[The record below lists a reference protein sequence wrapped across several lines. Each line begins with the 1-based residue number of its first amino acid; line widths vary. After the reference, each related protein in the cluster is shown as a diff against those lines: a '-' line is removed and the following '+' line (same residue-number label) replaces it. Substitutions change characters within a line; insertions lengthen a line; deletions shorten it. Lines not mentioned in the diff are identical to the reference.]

1 MKRST
6 ALATI
11 IAAGLVFHADAK
23 PYTPVFTEDFENTET
38 WHDNVQYGSVSNA
51 YFNMATLNLGGTEY
65 QLSQAV
71 RTLSDGVSTTK
82 FYQQASSGNQKRNSA
97 FIIPDSVLNG
107 LGNDYM
113 LEFDLGF
120 NAPYTKNSSTDYRA
134 GLSVNDANGLPLL
147 TIGTVYGGSDGEKN
161 TGCIY
166 RGDADDD
173 AIASNFRVTGRNQV
187 ITNSVYAKN
196 WLHVK
201 LTVSGSSM
209 SVTATLAD
217 GTVLCSDAAV
227 SAGITSPV
235 KYLGLRSWS
244 NMGDPAARCGLDNI
258 SISKAIEGT
267 FDWTGDAGDG
277 RWSNPG
283 NWQVSGL
290 AVVSAPGAGDAVTI
304 SDATVAIDPDFDL
317 SSVTATLSNA
327 KIAVLFTDS
336 ALSYAV
342 PTGFAA
348 GDFVASGPYS
358 VEVSGDNITATR
370 IPSSFVWTPSAG
382 NWADVANWTVGGLP
396 TGVVP
401 GTTDTAVFSDNA
413 TAVLP
418 DTYNISNLVVA
429 TSKKLTLNGGML
441 ANVYEF
447 GTETAK
453 GGTVVLNRSELRSCN
468 VSGSSVSWYG
478 DIEIAGGASVT
489 NYIRA
494 TISTQSAYGTLK
506 LYGNLSGDGCVLLH
520 VEGHHSSGVP
530 DGRGGVSLY
539 GDNTDFEGICYI
551 KSGASNRGPATF
563 CSATAG
569 SAKARWVY
577 LDSADGNQGA
587 KSGTIEVEGSTIK
600 LGTYEGKNYIFG
612 SAEHTG
618 NTIEIGGADTD
629 FTCSLSARSSTAER
643 ANNSA
648 TLKKVGVGTMTFGEE
663 VGNPCFN
670 TYEMNGGVLKFANM
684 YITRSATSSTGYMN
698 PTFTFTGGTLAL
710 DDCATNTV
718 DESLLDLSPYIKNST
733 AAISVFV
740 DEAQTMTWGTALAA
754 QTVDAETG
762 RDGGLTKLGAGT
774 LTLSAAP
781 LYTGWTTVK
790 AGKLIVPAGTALNV
804 VAGAGGEI
812 EGATINDLKF
822 ADGYTLAAGSERFAA
837 TGTADVSNLT
847 VFIAN
852 PTALGSSFSIIT
864 AGSISGTATLAF
876 PEGTNERIKNRWSL
890 KASNGVLKA
899 SSVAPLVIR
908 IR

>member
-1 MKRST
+1 MKHST
-6 ALATI
+6 VLA
-11 IAAGLVFHADAK
+11 AAMAIGLAFHAHAK
-23 PYTPVFTEDFENTET
+23 SYTPVFTEDFENAAT

-51 YFNMATLNLGGTEY
+51 YFKMTTLNLGGTEY
-65 QLSQAV
+65 QLSQAE
-71 RTLSDGVSTTK
+71 RTLADGVSTTK
-82 FYQQASSGNQKRNSA
+82 FYQQASSNNQKRNSA
-97 FIIPDSVLNG
+97 FIIPDSALSG
-107 LGNDYM
+107 LGTDYV

-120 NAPYTKNSSTDYRA
+120 NAPYAKNYSTDYCA
-134 GLSVNDANGLPLL
+134 GLSINDANGLPLL
-147 TIGTVYGGSDGEKN
+147 TIGTAYGNGDGEKN
-161 TGCIY
+161 TGYIY
-166 RGDADDD
+166 RGDDIGD
-173 AIASNFRVTGRNQV
+173 AIASNFRVTGRNQI

-201 LTVSGSSM
+201 LTVSSSSM
-209 SVTATLAD
+209 SVTATLSD
-217 GTVLCSDAAV
+217 GTVLCSDAVV
-227 SAGITSPV
+227 STGITSPV

-244 NMGDPAARCGLDNI
+244 NMESPAARCGLDNI
-258 SISKAIEGT
+258 SMSKAIEGT
-267 FDWTGDAGDG
+267 FVWTGEAGDG

-290 AVVSAPGAGDAVTI
+290 AVASAPGAGDAVTI
-304 SDATVAIDPDFDL
+304 SDATVAIDPDSDL

-358 VEVSGDNITATR
+358 VEVSGGVITATR

-396 TGVVP
+396 TDVVP
-401 GTTDTAVFSDNA
+401 GKTDTAVFSDNA
-413 TAVLP
+413 TAILS
-418 DTYNISNLVVA
+418 DDYNISNLVVA
-429 TSKKLTLNGGML
+429 TGKKLTLNGGML
-441 ANVYEF
+441 TGIYEF

-453 GGTVVLNRSELRSCN
+453 GGTVALNRSELRSCN
-468 VSGSSVSWYG
+468 VSNSSASWYG
-478 DIEIAGGASVT
+478 DIEIAGGTSVT

-494 TISTQSAYGTLK
+494 TISTQGASGTLK
-506 LYGNLSGDGCVLLH
+506 LYGNLSGDGCVILYI
-520 VEGHHSSGVP
+520 EGHRSDGVP

-539 GDNTDFEGICYI
+539 GDNADFEGICYI
-551 KSGASNRGPATF
+551 KSGASSRGPATF

-577 LDSADGNQGA
+577 LDSTDGNQAA
-587 KSGTIEVEGSTIK
+587 KSGTIAVENSTIK

-629 FTCSLSARSSTAER
+629 FTCSLSARSSAAER

-670 TYEMNGGVLKFANM
+670 TYEMNGGVLKFANRL
-684 YITRSATSSTGYMN
+684 ITRSATSSTGYMN

-781 LYTGWTTVK
+781 KYTGWTTVK
-790 AGKLIVPAGTALNV
+790 AGKLIVPAGTVLDV

-812 EGATINDLKF
+812 EGATTNN
-822 ADGYTLAAGSERFAA
+822 LAFVEGFTFNTSTDARIVA
-837 TGTADVSNLT
+837 TGAADVSNLT
-847 VFIAN
+847 VYIAD
-852 PTALGSSFSIIT
+852 PSATASIPVVK
-864 AGSISGTATLAF
+864 AGSVSGAPTLAF
-876 PEGTNERIKNRWSL
+876 PNGTSDGDKARWSV
-890 KASNGVLKA
+890 KSRNGNVSV
-899 SSVAPLVIR
+899 SSVVPFVLFLR
-908 IR
+908 

>member
-1 MKRST
+1 MKNST
-6 ALATI
+6 VLA
-11 IAAGLVFHADAK
+11 AAMAMGLAFHAQAK
-23 PYTPVFTEDFENTET
+23 TYTPVFTEDFENTAT

-51 YFNMATLNLGGTEY
+51 YFNMATLNLGGTDY

-71 RTLSDGVSTTK
+71 RTLADGVSTTK
-82 FYQQASSGNQKRNSA
+82 FYQQASSNNQRRNSA

-134 GLSVNDANGLPLL
+134 GLSVNDANGFPLL
-147 TIGTVYGGSDGEKN
+147 TIGTVYGNGDGEKT
-161 TGCIY
+161 TGYIY
-166 RGDADDD
+166 SGDDVDD

-187 ITNSVYAKN
+187 ITNSAYAKN

-201 LTVSGSSM
+201 LAVSGSSM
-209 SVTATLAD
+209 LVTATLAD
-217 GTVLCSDAAV
+217 GTVLCSDAVV

-244 NMGDPAARCGLDNI
+244 NMADPAARCGLDNI

-267 FDWTGDAGDG
+267 FVWTGDEGDG

-290 AVVSAPGAGDAVTI
+290 AVASAPGAGDAVSI
-304 SDATVAIDPDFDL
+304 SDATVAIDPGFDL
-317 SSVTATLSNA
+317 SGVTATLSNA
-327 KIAVLFTDS
+327 KIALLFTDS

-342 PTGFAA
+342 PAGFAA
-348 GDFVASGPYS
+348 GDFVTSGPYS
-358 VEVSGDNITATR
+358 VEVSGGVITATR
-370 IPSSFVWTPSAG
+370 IPSSFVWTPAAG

-401 GTTDTAVFSDNA
+401 GKTDTVVFSDDA
-413 TAVLP
+413 TAILS
-418 DTYNISNLVVA
+418 DDYNISNLVVA
-429 TSKKLTLNGGML
+429 TGKKLTLNGGML
-441 ANVYEF
+441 ASIYEF

-453 GGTVVLNRSELRSCN
+453 GGTVALNRSELRSCN
-468 VSGSSVSWYG
+468 VSNSSVSWYG

-494 TISTQSAYGTLK
+494 TISTQGAYGTLN
-506 LYGNLSGDGCVLLH
+506 LYGNLSGDGCVILYI
-520 VEGHHSSGVP
+520 EGHRSGGVP

-551 KSGASNRGPATF
+551 KSGASSRGPATF

-577 LDSADGNQGA
+577 LDSTDGNQAA
-587 KSGTIEVEGSTIK
+587 KSGTISVEGSTIK

-612 SAEHTG
+612 SDAHTG

-670 TYEMNGGVLKFANM
+670 TYEMNGGVLKFANRL
-684 YITRSATSSTGYMN
+684 ITRSATSSTGYMN

-762 RDGGLTKLGAGT
+762 RDGGLTKLGMGT
-774 LTLSAAP
+774 LTLEKVP

-790 AGKLIVPAGTALNV
+790 AGKLIVPEGTALDV

-812 EGATINDLKF
+812 EGATTNNLAF
-822 ADGYTLAAGSERFAA
+822 AEGYTFDTGADSTIVA
-837 TGTADVSNLT
+837 TGAADVSNLT
-847 VFIAN
+847 VYIAN
-852 PTALGSSFSIIT
+852 PASAESITIVR
-864 AGSISGTATLAF
+864 AGSVTGTPSLAF
-876 PEGTNERIKNRWSL
+876 PEGTSDRLRAKWTLRMKSGTL
-890 KASNGVLKA
+890 KASAG
-899 SSVAPLVIR
+899 SSLAVI

>member
-23 PYTPVFTEDFENTET
+23 SYTPVFTEDFENAAT

-51 YFNMATLNLGGTEY
+51 YLKMTTLNLGGTEY
-65 QLSQAV
+65 QLSQAE
-71 RTLSDGVSTTK
+71 RTLADGVSTTK
-82 FYQQASSGNQKRNSA
+82 FYQQASSNNQRRNSA

-134 GLSVNDANGLPLL
+134 GLSVNDANGFPLL
-147 TIGTVYGGSDGEKN
+147 TIGTVYGNGDGEKT
-161 TGCIY
+161 TGYIY
-166 RGDADDD
+166 RGDDVDD

-187 ITNSVYAKN
+187 ITNSAYAKN

-201 LTVSGSSM
+201 LAVSGSSM
-209 SVTATLAD
+209 LVTATLAD

-244 NMGDPAARCGLDNI
+244 NMADPAARCGLDNI

-267 FDWTGDAGDG
+267 FVWTGDEGDG

-290 AVVSAPGAGDAVTI
+290 AVASTPGAGDAVSI

-317 SSVTATLSNA
+317 SGVTATLSNA

-342 PTGFAA
+342 PTRCAA
-348 GDFVASGPYS
+348 GAFAASGPYS
-358 VEVSGDNITATR
+358 VGVSGGVITATR
-370 IPSSFVWTPSAG
+370 IPSSFVWTPAAG

-401 GTTDTAVFSDNA
+401 GKNDTAVFSDNA
-413 TAVLP
+413 TAVLS

-468 VSGSSVSWYG
+468 VSNSSVSWYG

-494 TISTQSAYGTLK
+494 TISTQSASGTLK
-506 LYGNLSGDGCVLLH
+506 LYGNLSGDGCVILYI
-520 VEGHHSSGVP
+520 EGHRSGGVP

-551 KSGASNRGPATF
+551 KSGASSRGPATF

-569 SAKARWVY
+569 SAKARWIY
-577 LDSADGNQGA
+577 LDSTDGNQGA
-587 KSGTIEVEGSTIK
+587 KSGTISVEGSTIK

-629 FTCSLSARSSTAER
+629 FTCSLSARSSAAER

-670 TYEMNGGVLKFANM
+670 TYEMNGGVLKFANRL
-684 YITRSATSSTGYMN
+684 ITRSATSSTGYMN

-762 RDGGLTKLGAGT
+762 RDGGLTKLGSGT
-774 LTLSAAP
+774 LTLETAP

-790 AGKLIVPAGTALNV
+790 AGKLIVPAGTALDV
-804 VAGAGGEI
+804 VAGAGGQI
-812 EGATINDLKF
+812 EGATTNNLKF
-822 ADGYTLAAGSERFAA
+822 ASGYTLTAGEESHAA
-837 TGTADVSNLT
+837 TGAADVSDLT
-847 VFIAN
+847 VYIAN
-852 PTALGSSFSIIT
+852 PAAVGSFT
-864 AGSISGTATLAF
+864 VVKAGSVTGTATLAF
-876 PEGTNERIKNRWSL
+876 PEGTSEKVKNRWSL
-890 KASNGVLKA
+890 KSVNGRLKA
-899 SSVAPLVIR
+899 SSISPFVISFL
-908 IR
+908 

>member
-23 PYTPVFTEDFENTET
+23 SYTPVFTEDFENAAT

-51 YFNMATLNLGGTEY
+51 YLKMTTLNLGGTEY
-65 QLSQAV
+65 QLSQAE
-71 RTLSDGVSTTK
+71 RMLSDGVSTTK

-147 TIGTVYGGSDGEKN
+147 TIGTVYGNGDGEKN
-161 TGCIY
+161 TGYIY
-166 RGDADDD
+166 RGDDIDD

-244 NMGDPAARCGLDNI
+244 NMADPAARCGLDNI

-267 FDWTGDAGDG
+267 FVWTGDEGDG

-290 AVVSAPGAGDAVTI
+290 AVASAPGTGDAVSI

-317 SSVTATLSNA
+317 SGVTATLSNA
-327 KIAVLFTDS
+327 KIALLFTDS

-342 PTGFAA
+342 PAGFAA

-358 VEVSGDNITATR
+358 VEVSGGVITATR
-370 IPSSFVWTPSAG
+370 IPSSFVWTPAAG

-396 TGVVP
+396 TDVVP
-401 GTTDTAVFSDNA
+401 GKTDTVVFSDDA
-413 TAVLP
+413 TAILS
-418 DTYNISNLVVA
+418 DDYNISNLVVA
-429 TSKKLTLNGGML
+429 TGKKLTLNGGML
-441 ANVYEF
+441 AGIYEF

-468 VSGSSVSWYG
+468 VSNSSVSWYG

-494 TISTQSAYGTLK
+494 TISTQSASGTLK
-506 LYGNLSGDGCVLLH
+506 LYGNLSGDGCVILYI
-520 VEGHHSSGVP
+520 EGHRSGGVP

-587 KSGTIEVEGSTIK
+587 KSGTIAVEGSTIK

-612 SAEHTG
+612 SAEHVG

-629 FTCSLSARSSTAER
+629 FTCSLSARSSSAER

-648 TLKKVGVGTMTFGEE
+648 TLKKVGAGTMTFGEE

-670 TYEMNGGVLKFANM
+670 TYEMNGGVLKFANRL
-684 YITRSATSSTGYMN
+684 ITRSATSSTGYMN

-774 LTLSAAP
+774 LTLETAP

-790 AGKLIVPAGTALNV
+790 AGKLIVPAGTALDV
-804 VAGAGGEI
+804 VAGAGGQI
-812 EGATINDLKF
+812 EGATTNNLKF
-822 ADGYTLAAGSERFAA
+822 ASGYTLTAGEESHVA
-837 TGTADVSNLT
+837 TGAADVSDLT
-847 VFIAN
+847 VYIAN
-852 PTALGSSFSIIT
+852 PAAVGSFT
-864 AGSISGTATLAF
+864 VVKAGSVTGTATLAF
-876 PEGTNERIKNRWSL
+876 PEGTSEKVKNRWSL
-890 KASNGVLKA
+890 KSVNGRLKA
-899 SSVAPLVIR
+899 SSISPFVITFL
-908 IR
+908 

>member
-1 MKRST
+1 MKHST
-6 ALATI
+6 VLA
-11 IAAGLVFHADAK
+11 AAMAFGLAVHAHAK
-23 PYTPVFTEDFENTET
+23 SYTPVFTEDFENAVT

-51 YFNMATLNLGGTEY
+51 YLKMTTLNLGGTEY
-65 QLSQAV
+65 QLSQAE
-71 RTLSDGVSTTK
+71 RMLSDGVSTTR
-82 FYQQASSGNQKRNSA
+82 FYQQASSNNQKRNSA
-97 FIIPDSVLNG
+97 FIIPDSVLNS
-107 LGNDYM
+107 LGSDYM

-120 NAPYTKNSSTDYRA
+120 NAPYTKESSTDYRA
-134 GLSVNDANGLPLL
+134 GLSINDANGLPLL
-147 TIGTVYGGSDGEKN
+147 TIGTVYGNGDGEKN
-161 TGCIY
+161 TGYIY
-166 RGDADDD
+166 RGDDIDD

-201 LTVSGSSM
+201 LAVSGSSI

-227 SAGITSPV
+227 STGITSPV

-244 NMGDPAARCGLDNI
+244 NMKSPAARCGLDNI

-267 FDWTGDAGDG
+267 FVWTGEAGDC

-283 NWQVSGL
+283 NWQISGL
-290 AVVSAPGAGDAVTI
+290 AVASAPGAGDTVSI

-317 SSVTATLSNA
+317 SGVTATLSNA

-342 PTGFAA
+342 PAGFAA

-358 VEVSGDNITATR
+358 VEVSGGNITAMR
-370 IPSSFVWTPSAG
+370 VPSEFVWTPSAG
-382 NWADVANWTVGGLP
+382 NWADGANWTVGGLP
-396 TGVVP
+396 TDVVP
-401 GTTDTAVFSDNA
+401 GKTDTAVFSDNA
-413 TAVLP
+413 TVILS
-418 DTYNISNLVVA
+418 DSYNISNLVVA
-429 TSKKLTLNGGML
+429 TGKKLTLNGGML
-441 ANVYEF
+441 ASIYEF

-468 VSGSSVSWYG
+468 VSNSSASWYG
-478 DIEIAGGASVT
+478 DIEIAGGTSVT

-494 TISTQSAYGTLK
+494 TISTQGASGTLK

-520 VEGHHSSGVP
+520 VEGHRSSGVP

-551 KSGASNRGPATF
+551 KSGASSRGPATF

-577 LDSADGNQGA
+577 LDSSDGNQGA
-587 KSGTIEVEGSTIK
+587 KSGTIAAEGSTIK
-600 LGTYEGKNYIFG
+600 LGTYEGKNYVFG

-629 FTCSLSARSSTAER
+629 FTCSLSARSSAAER
-643 ANNSA
+643 ANNKA
-648 TLKKVGVGTMTFGEE
+648 TLKKVGSGTMTFGEE

-754 QTVDAETG
+754 QAVDAETG

-781 LYTGWTTVK
+781 QYTGWTTVK
-790 AGKLIVPAGTALNV
+790 AGKLIVPAGTALDV

-812 EGATINDLKF
+812 EGATINNLAF
-822 ADGYTLAAGSERFAA
+822 ADGCTFNTATDERIVAAGA
-837 TGTADVSNLT
+837 ADVSNLT
-847 VFIAN
+847 VYIAD
-852 PTALGSSFSIIT
+852 PSATASIPVVR
-864 AGSISGTATLAF
+864 AGSIAGTAKLAF
-876 PEGTNERIKNRWSL
+876 PEGTSDEVKARWSL
-890 KASNGVLKA
+890 KSGRSTLKV
-899 SSVAPLVIR
+899 SSVVPFAVIFR
-908 IR
+908 

>member
-1 MKRST
+1 MKNST
-6 ALATI
+6 VLA
-11 IAAGLVFHADAK
+11 AMAMGLAFHAHAK
-23 PYTPVFTEDFENTET
+23 TYTPVFTEDFENAAT

-51 YFNMATLNLGGTEY
+51 YLKMTTLNLGGTEY
-65 QLSQAV
+65 QLSQAE
-71 RTLSDGVSTTK
+71 RMLSDGVSTTK
-82 FYQQASSGNQKRNSA
+82 FYQQASSNNQRRNSA
-97 FIIPDSVLNG
+97 FIIPDSVLTS

-120 NAPYTKNSSTDYRA
+120 NAPYTKNSSADYRA
-134 GLSVNDANGLPLL
+134 GLSINDANGLPLL
-147 TIGTVYGGSDGEKN
+147 TIGTLYGNGDGEKT
-161 TGCIY
+161 TGYIY
-166 RGDADDD
+166 RGDDIDD

-201 LTVSGSSM
+201 LAVSGSTM
-209 SVTATLAD
+209 SVTATLSD

-227 SAGITSPV
+227 SADITSPV

-244 NMGDPAARCGLDNI
+244 NMESPAARCGLDNI

-267 FDWTGDAGDG
+267 FVWTGDVGDG
-277 RWSNPG
+277 CWSNPG

-290 AVVSAPGAGDAVTI
+290 AVASAPGAGDAVSI

-317 SSVTATLSNA
+317 SGVTATLSNA

-342 PTGFAA
+342 PAGFAA
-348 GDFVASGPYS
+348 GDFVTSGPYS
-358 VEVSGDNITATR
+358 VEVSGGVITATR
-370 IPSSFVWTPSAG
+370 IPSEFVWTSAAG

-401 GTTDTAVFSDNA
+401 GKNDTAVFSDNA
-413 TAVLP
+413 TAVLS

-441 ANVYEF
+441 ASIYEF

-468 VSGSSVSWYG
+468 VSNSSASWYG
-478 DIEIAGGASVT
+478 DIEIAGGTSVT

-494 TISTQSAYGTLK
+494 TISTQGASGTLK
-506 LYGNLSGDGCVLLH
+506 LYGNLSGDGCVILYI
-520 VEGHHSSGVP
+520 EGHRSGGVP

-551 KSGASNRGPATF
+551 KSGASSRGPATF

-577 LDSADGNQGA
+577 LDSTDGNQGA
-587 KSGTIEVEGSTIK
+587 KSGTIAVENSTIK

-612 SAEHTG
+612 SAEHVG

-629 FTCSLSARSSTAER
+629 FTCSLSARSSAAER
-643 ANNSA
+643 ANNRA
-648 TLKKVGVGTMTFGEE
+648 TLKKVGVGTMIFGEE

-670 TYEMNGGVLKFANM
+670 TYEMNGGVLKFANRL
-684 YITRSATSSTGYMN
+684 ITRSATSSSGYMN

-740 DEAQTMTWGTALAA
+740 DEAQTMTWGTALAT

-781 LYTGWTTVK
+781 KYTGWTTVK
-790 AGKLIVPAGTALNV
+790 AGKLIVPAGTALDV

-812 EGATINDLKF
+812 EGATTNNLAF
-822 ADGYTLAAGSERFAA
+822 AEGFTFNTSTDARIVV
-837 TGTADVSNLT
+837 TGAADVSNLT
-847 VFIAN
+847 VYIAD
-852 PTALGSSFSIIT
+852 PSATASIPVVK
-864 AGSISGTATLAF
+864 AGSVSGAPTLAF
-876 PEGTNERIKNRWSL
+876 PNGTSDGDKARWSV
-890 KASNGVLKA
+890 KSRKGNVSV
-899 SSVAPLVIR
+899 SSVVPFVLFLR
-908 IR
+908 